1 MFVLYSKACLCFKKR
16 ILIVFSGWLAVV
28 TQFSIH
34 TNLCSVSVAVMEP
47 QFCLSS
53 SLVRRKECLSPGIW
67 LKGACWPISCPVS
80 GTTGSPNT
88 QTVFPS
94 LLSSSTWLEN
104 CTSHFLKARGEDCW
118 VAVRD
123 SLPKLV
129 YYGDGA
135 NASFQVPTV
144 WHLTT
149 CSHYFTM
156 TLHPWSCC
164 SVNWRLCAFCS
175 LCTLSPL
182 SWLAVRRAAVDWS
195 VLDCVHPHGS
205 YCDLKAYL
213 H

>member
-1 MFVLYSKACLCFKKR
+1 M
-16 ILIVFSGWLAVV
+16 VFSGRPAVV
-28 TQFSIH
+28 TQFIIH
-34 TNLCSVSVAVMEP
+34 TNLCLVSVAVMEP

-53 SLVRRKECLSPGIW
+53 SLVTRKECLSPGIW

-88 QTVFPS
+88 QTVFLS

-104 CTSHFLKARGEDCW
+104 CTSHFLEARGEDGR

-129 YYGDGA
+129 YYSEGA

-182 SWLAVRRAAVDWS
+182 GRLAGWQASCSWLVS
-195 VLDCVHPHGS
+195 VGLCPS
-205 YCDLKAYL
+205 IRLLLWFESLSSLAKF
-213 H
+213 

>member
-88 QTVFPS
+88 QTVSVSPFFFHLTGKLHITFPQSQRRRRLGGNKRFSSKACLLWWRCQCVISGANCLTLDHLQS
-94 LLSSSTWLEN
+94 LFHHDSSPMILLL
-104 CTSHFLKARGEDCW
+104 CKLKALCI
-118 VAVRD
+118 
-123 SLPKLV
+123 LL
-129 YYGDGA
+129 
-135 NASFQVPTV
+135 TV
-144 WHLTT
+144 H
-149 CSHYFTM
+149 
-156 TLHPWSCC
+156 
-164 SVNWRLCAFCS
+164 SVTS
-175 LCTLSPL
+175 
-182 SWLAVRRAAVDWS
+182 
-195 VLDCVHPHGS
+195 
-205 YCDLKAYL
+205 
-213 H
+213 